1 MTISFLGCS
10 EEVRNLVCLSFAV
23 AILCVCFFSFFLAK
37 DTESSTKHENKIHEK
52 WHAAAPTKEN
62 KRDEKNKIKTR
73 WTNRMNTSSS
83 PRGSK
88 FHESSY
94 ASVYAFNDTETHT
107 LDIDI
112 DIELA
117 PASQHL
123 WYHDVQNVDDSDRA
137 SVCLLWSAFRGNLD
151 SMQITEKNK

>member
-1 MTISFLGCS
+1 
-10 EEVRNLVCLSFAV
+10 
-23 AILCVCFFSFFLAK
+23 
-37 DTESSTKHENKIHEK
+37 
-52 WHAAAPTKEN
+52 
-62 KRDEKNKIKTR
+62 
-73 WTNRMNTSSS
+73 MNTSSS

-117 PASQHL
+117 HS
-123 WYHDVQNVDDSDRA
+123 RIT
-137 SVCLLWSAFRGNLD
+137 AFMI
-151 SMQITEKNK
+151 S